1 MTDFRTK
8 GKGRER
14 QVYPIGKR
22 KPFGVSRELALED
35 VQALRKEGKRARLI
49 RTNRKLDLYAP
60 YESILPESSNAQ
72 PSPENS
78 SEDRKFR
85 SYEEIER
92 AYGMTRSDAQAWA
105 DVHPDLLIG
114 SLRDEVERFNGTKNS
129 SQDSGKISYGDR
141 VDIREVL
148 GIDNSRG
155 KLNLNAEDLK
165 MFYGSG
171 SSMKI
176 SADDGRLTFISMDPG
191 HVAMIR
197 ETMETDLPNGYL
209 DPLKYGKEFSAEWV
223 NSPPKS
229 TGNVRWPN
237 VDYESDSWT
246 ARLEGDQLRSLLNLL
261 QKSKE
266 DTVTFRLDGDTE
278 KASVRILNRIPDPE
292 SARSREELVETVS
305 AASSR
310 PVLEN
315 RPTGWDT
322 SEKVTLS
329 TEYLRSTIR
338 TMLGR
343 KEFLNPGKAV
353 LTLHLK
359 RDYPVEIDTRRIGP
373 KGEHIEISGI
383 IAPRMED

>member
-22 KPFGVSRELALED
+22 KPFGVPRELAFKD

-60 YESILPESSNAQ
+60 YESVLPDSNDVP

-78 SEDRKFR
+78 SQNRKFS
-85 SYEEIER
+85 SYDEIEK
-92 AYGMTRSDAQAWA
+92 AFSMSRSDAQAWA
-105 DVHPDLLIG
+105 DVHPELLTG
-114 SLRDEVERFNGTKNS
+114 SLRDEVERFNGTENS

-141 VDIREVL
+141 VEIREVL

-209 DPLKYGKEFSAEWV
+209 DPLKYGREFSTEWV
-223 NSPPKS
+223 NSPPNS
-229 TGNVRWPN
+229 TGNVRWPK
-237 VDYESDSWT
+237 VDYENDSWT
-246 ARLEGDQLRSLLNLL
+246 ARLEGDRLRSLLNLL

-292 SARSREELVETVS
+292 SVRSREELVESVS
-305 AASSR
+305 ATSSR
-310 PVLEN
+310 PLLKDK
-315 RPTGWDT
+315 PTGWDT
-322 SEKVTLS
+322 SERVTLS

-343 KEFLNPGKAV
+343 KEFQNPRESV
-353 LTLHLK
+353 LILHLK

-373 KGEHIEISGI
+373 KGEHIEVSGI

>member
-22 KPFGVSRELALED
+22 KPFGVPRELAFKD

-60 YESILPESSNAQ
+60 YESVLPDSNDVP

-78 SEDRKFR
+78 SQNRKFS
-85 SYEEIER
+85 SYDEIEK
-92 AYGMTRSDAQAWA
+92 AFSMSRSDAQAWA
-105 DVHPDLLIG
+105 DVHPELLTG
-114 SLRDEVERFNGTKNS
+114 SLRDEVERFNNPKNS

-141 VDIREVL
+141 VNVRELL
-148 GIDNSRG
+148 GIDSNRG

-209 DPLKYGKEFSAEWV
+209 DPLKYGREFSTEWV
-223 NSPPKS
+223 NSPPNS
-229 TGNVRWPN
+229 TGNVRWPK
-237 VDYESDSWT
+237 VDYENDSWT
-246 ARLEGDQLRSLLNLL
+246 ARLEGDRLRSLLNLL

-292 SARSREELVETVS
+292 SVRSREELVESVS
-305 AASSR
+305 ATSSR
-310 PVLEN
+310 PLLKDK
-315 RPTGWDT
+315 PTGWDT
-322 SEKVTLS
+322 SERVTLS

-343 KEFLNPGKAV
+343 KEFQNPRESV
-353 LTLHLK
+353 LILHLK

-373 KGEHIEISGI
+373 KGEHMEVSGI

>member
-1 MTDFRTK
+1 MMDFRTK

-22 KPFGVSRELALED
+22 KPFGVPRELAFKD
-35 VQALRKEGKRARLI
+35 VQALRNEGKRARLI

-60 YESILPESSNAQ
+60 YESVLPDSNDVP
-72 PSPENS
+72 PSLENS
-78 SEDRKFR
+78 SENRKFS
-85 SYEEIER
+85 SYDGIEK
-92 AYGMTRSDAQAWA
+92 AFSMSRSDAQAWA
-105 DVHPDLLIG
+105 DVHPELLTG
-114 SLRDEVERFNGTKNS
+114 SLRVEVERFNNPKDS
-129 SQDSGKISYGDR
+129 SQDSRKISYGDR
-141 VDIREVL
+141 VNVRELL
-148 GIDNSRG
+148 GIDSSRG
-155 KLNLNAEDLK
+155 KLNLNMEDLK

-209 DPLKYGKEFSAEWV
+209 DPLKYGREFSTEWM
-223 NSPPKS
+223 NSPPNS
-229 TGNVRWPN
+229 TGNVRWPK
-237 VDYESDSWT
+237 VDYENDSWT

-266 DTVTFRLDGDTE
+266 DTMMFRLDGDTE
-278 KASVRILNRIPDPE
+278 KASVRILNMIPDPE
-292 SARSREELVETVS
+292 SVRSREELVESVS
-305 AASSR
+305 AKSSR
-310 PVLEN
+310 PLLKDK
-315 RPTGWDT
+315 PTGWDT
-322 SEKVTLS
+322 SERVTLS

-343 KEFLNPGKAV
+343 KEFQNPRDAV

-373 KGEHIEISGI
+373 KGEHIEVSGI

>member
-22 KPFGVSRELALED
+22 KPFGVPRELAFED

-60 YESILPESSNAQ
+60 YESVLPDSNDVP

-78 SEDRKFR
+78 SQNRKFS
-85 SYEEIER
+85 SYDEIEK
-92 AYGMTRSDAQAWA
+92 AFSMSRSDAQAWA
-105 DVHPDLLIG
+105 DVHPELLTG
-114 SLRDEVERFNGTKNS
+114 SLRDEVERFNNPKNS

-141 VDIREVL
+141 VNVRELL
-148 GIDNSRG
+148 GIDSNRG

-209 DPLKYGKEFSAEWV
+209 DPLKYGREFSTEWV
-223 NSPPKS
+223 NSPPNS
-229 TGNVRWPN
+229 TGNVRWPK
-237 VDYESDSWT
+237 VDYENDSWT
-246 ARLEGDQLRSLLNLL
+246 ARLEGDRLRSLLNLL

-292 SARSREELVETVS
+292 SVRSREELVESVS
-305 AASSR
+305 ATSSR
-310 PVLEN
+310 PLLKDK
-315 RPTGWDT
+315 PTGWDT
-322 SEKVTLS
+322 SERVTLS

-343 KEFLNPGKAV
+343 KEFQNPRESV
-353 LTLHLK
+353 LILHLK

-373 KGEHIEISGI
+373 KGEHIEVSGI

>member
-22 KPFGVSRELALED
+22 KPFGVPRELAFKD

-60 YESILPESSNAQ
+60 YESVLPDSNDVP

-78 SEDRKFR
+78 SQNRKFS
-85 SYEEIER
+85 SYDEIEK
-92 AYGMTRSDAQAWA
+92 AFSMSRSDAQAWA
-105 DVHPDLLIG
+105 DVHPELLTG
-114 SLRDEVERFNGTKNS
+114 SLRDEVERFNNPKNS

-141 VDIREVL
+141 VNVRELL
-148 GIDNSRG
+148 GIDSNRG

-209 DPLKYGKEFSAEWV
+209 DPLKYGREFSTEWV
-223 NSPPKS
+223 NSPPNS
-229 TGNVRWPN
+229 TGNVRWPK
-237 VDYESDSWT
+237 VDYENDSWT
-246 ARLEGDQLRSLLNLL
+246 ARLEGDRLRSLLNLL

-292 SARSREELVETVS
+292 SVRSREELVESVS
-305 AASSR
+305 ATSSR
-310 PVLEN
+310 PLLKDK
-315 RPTGWDT
+315 PTGWDT
-322 SEKVTLS
+322 SERVTLS

-343 KEFLNPGKAV
+343 KEFQNPRESV
-353 LTLHLK
+353 LILHLK

-373 KGEHIEISGI
+373 KGEHIEVSGI

>member
-22 KPFGVSRELALED
+22 KPFGVPRELAFKD

-60 YESILPESSNAQ
+60 YESVLPDSNDVP

-78 SEDRKFR
+78 SQNRKFS
-85 SYEEIER
+85 SYDEIEK
-92 AYGMTRSDAQAWA
+92 AFSMSRSDAQAWA
-105 DVHPDLLIG
+105 DVHPELLTG
-114 SLRDEVERFNGTKNS
+114 SLRDEVERFNNPKNS

-141 VDIREVL
+141 VNVRELL
-148 GIDNSRG
+148 GIDSSRG
-155 KLNLNAEDLK
+155 KLNLNADDLK

-209 DPLKYGKEFSAEWV
+209 DPLKYGREFSTEWV
-223 NSPPKS
+223 NSPPNS

-237 VDYESDSWT
+237 VDYENDSWT
-246 ARLEGDQLRSLLNLL
+246 TRLEGDQLRSLLNLL

-266 DTVTFRLDGDTE
+266 DTMTFRLDGDTE

-292 SARSREELVETVS
+292 SVRSREELVESVS
-305 AASSR
+305 ATSSR
-310 PVLEN
+310 PLLKDK
-315 RPTGWDT
+315 PTGWDT
-322 SEKVTLS
+322 SERVTLS

-343 KEFLNPGKAV
+343 KEFQNPRESV
-353 LTLHLK
+353 LILHLK

-373 KGEHIEISGI
+373 KGEHIEVSGI